1 MATVLFEILGELPAT
16 AVIFKSLKNI
26 NYKSDTILYRSYPH
40 SSLPTLLPT
49 KPSPRSEVMFHVGL
63 LISRLKDT

>member
-1 MATVLFEILGELPAT
+1 MATVLFETVIELPAT
-16 AVIFKSLKNI
+16 AVIYKSLKNI
-26 NYKSDTILYRSYPH
+26 NCKRDTVFYRLYPH

-63 LISRLKDT
+63 LIARLKDT